1 MTMATASPRTLA
13 SPHRTASSETVG
25 RHVVDVA
32 DRGGLGAQSC
42 ENAFRTFAAIV
53 VNNDDFVHDLR
64 FAQRFNK
71 LTHGFADVASFVV
84 CRDNQRKH
92 IGNAGSL
99 PRGERAHL
107 DRHLVDDSNVCSLV

>member
-1 MTMATASPRTLA
+1 
-13 SPHRTASSETVG
+13 
-25 RHVVDVA
+25 
-32 DRGGLGAQSC
+32 
-42 ENAFRTFAAIV
+42 
-53 VNNDDFVHDLR
+53 
-64 FAQRFNK
+64 
-71 LTHGFADVASFVV
+71 V